1 MQKLKYRIIPRGA
14 ANGVVPFNLIFI
26 DKKDV
31 DDVGISY
38 REACELM
45 GKELKDDFASVNII
59 DRDAV
64 TVTSDGIMADSA
76 VVAFASVDRNI
87 INKDFGFISVSEIPY
102 SYKLLE
108 EEPHMKQWNTD
119 YYRGKRLYRGPSA
132 EDRSPRD
139 AHNENMTMSGRIAN
153 NNTGSEMMDL
163 VEMTEI
169 LVPFLGQIEIMRD
182 GNVLVGLA
190 GPEISVGIGMVVR
203 ERQGRIFGWQYG
215 AGMTAHRSGVY
226 AKTVKSD
233 YPAIVADKKV
243 VAEYTIRALE
253 AGMIP
258 GLHIGC
264 SPVVLSIAK
273 AMGYPIAFDNITD
286 RAWIELE
293 SVGISRKSLET
304 PSKPLSRA
312 EVIAR
317 ADEILPGMTGGKKY
331 KVSEI
336 CQIRYAEV

>member
-1 MQKLKYRIIPRGA
+1 
-14 ANGVVPFNLIFI
+14 
-26 DKKDV
+26 
-31 DDVGISY
+31 
-38 REACELM
+38 
-45 GKELKDDFASVNII
+45 
-59 DRDAV
+59 
-64 TVTSDGIMADSA
+64 
-76 VVAFASVDRNI
+76 
-87 INKDFGFISVSEIPY
+87 
-102 SYKLLE
+102 
-108 EEPHMKQWNTD
+108 
-119 YYRGKRLYRGPSA
+119 
-132 EDRSPRD
+132 
-139 AHNENMTMSGRIAN
+139 MSGRIAN

-304 PSKPLSRA
+304 PFKASVTR
-312 EVIAR
+312 
-317 ADEILPGMTGGKKY
+317 
-331 KVSEI
+331 
-336 CQIRYAEV
+336 

>member
-119 YYRGKRLYRGPSA
+119 YYRGKRLYRGPQ
-132 EDRSPRD
+132 R
-139 AHNENMTMSGRIAN
+139 
-153 NNTGSEMMDL
+153 
-163 VEMTEI
+163 
-169 LVPFLGQIEIMRD
+169 
-182 GNVLVGLA
+182 
-190 GPEISVGIGMVVR
+190 
-203 ERQGRIFGWQYG
+203 
-215 AGMTAHRSGVY
+215 
-226 AKTVKSD
+226 
-233 YPAIVADKKV
+233 
-243 VAEYTIRALE
+243 
-253 AGMIP
+253 
-258 GLHIGC
+258 
-264 SPVVLSIAK
+264 
-273 AMGYPIAFDNITD
+273 
-286 RAWIELE
+286 
-293 SVGISRKSLET
+293 
-304 PSKPLSRA
+304 
-312 EVIAR
+312 
-317 ADEILPGMTGGKKY
+317 
-331 KVSEI
+331 
-336 CQIRYAEV
+336 